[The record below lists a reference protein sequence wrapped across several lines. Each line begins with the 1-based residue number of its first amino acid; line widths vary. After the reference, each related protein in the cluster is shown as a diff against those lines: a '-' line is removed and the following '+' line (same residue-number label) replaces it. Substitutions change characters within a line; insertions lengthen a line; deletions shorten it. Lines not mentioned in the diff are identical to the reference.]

1 METEFISSVVLP
13 VVFIVVGIALVWAL
27 VELIM
32 FMRRTSKTIAN
43 IEDQVHPIL
52 ADAKDITES
61 LKPAVDRI
69 DPLVERASLAVDA
82 ANLEIMRLDGILE
95 DVNEITTTASQ
106 AVSAVDTVAQTPM
119 RLVND
124 VSEKLRGAFRSKKA
138 SAESIALGEAGE
150 RAASGLGE
158 GSAAAPVAPEAPAAP
173 VAPVAPET
181 PADDAAAPASEPA
194 PVAQASA
201 GESEQKSAQ
210 YFTY

>member
-43 IEDQVHPIL
+43 IEDQVQPIL

-150 RAASGLGE
+150 RAASE
-158 GSAAAPVAPEAPAAP
+158 
-173 VAPVAPET
+173 
-181 PADDAAAPASEPA
+181 PAS
-194 PVAQASA
+194 VAQASA

>member
-43 IEDQVHPIL
+43 IEDQVQPIL
-52 ADAKDITES
+52 ADAKDISES

-173 VAPVAPET
+173 DAPES
-181 PADDAAAPASEPA
+181 PADDAAAPA